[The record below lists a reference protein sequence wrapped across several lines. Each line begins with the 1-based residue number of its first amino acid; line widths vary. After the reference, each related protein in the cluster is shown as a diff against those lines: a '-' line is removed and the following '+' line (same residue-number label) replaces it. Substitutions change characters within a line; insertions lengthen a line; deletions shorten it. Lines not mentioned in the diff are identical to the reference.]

1 MKKLNLNILG
11 MRGICT
17 LMVFGSHLTGAF
29 NFPWIQTSH
38 NPLRIFLDG
47 HAAVIFFFMLS
58 GYFLLYARF
67 ALYIKKNNY
76 VTKQTI

>member
-11 MRGICT
+11 MRGICI
-17 LMVFGSHLTGAF
+17 LMILESHLTGAF
-29 NFPWIQTSH
+29 NLPWIQTSH

-47 HAAVIFFFMLS
+47 HTAVFFFMQS
-58 GYFLLYARF
+58 GYFYYTLDSLYT
-67 ALYIKKNNY
+67 LKKNNY